1 MIQAESAAYP
11 AGNMRASDAV
21 APARERF
28 RNALDYWSLLP
39 VRLVRQ
45 AFRNGHDICRVVD
58 LLRFHPLPAGA
69 VDLEHPWCTGISP
82 HTGKLIWYDNVIYST
97 PRSLHKANLASDKE
111 ILIAT
116 GRFMASRVR
125 KSAVT
130 PELPVGPKRR
140 MPHAINYMHGS
151 SHYNSGIILLNDM
164 EEGFR
169 LITSLLFRRDLR
181 TFVRQERREVLFIF
195 RDPEYDPRVYAH
207 LSCCMRTHF
216 HWFCNP
222 NGPQARVLWGN
233 LAPYAAANL
242 ITGHWADDVYALLR
256 PGGSSQ
262 VVRPPIERARY
273 MLHGPYHGVR
283 DAAIWPEKTLAKIN
297 DLRIR
302 MRGQKSG
309 MFFVD
314 RRKVYADQIKARTDK
329 GESHEHRSHI

>member
-1 MIQAESAAYP
+1 MIQAESAVYP
-11 AGNMRASDAV
+11 AADVLASRDERLQNAV
-21 APARERF
+21 
-28 RNALDYWSLLP
+28 DYWGLLP
-39 VRLVRQ
+39 FRLMRQ
-45 AFRNGHDICRVVD
+45 AMRNGHDIVRVLD
-58 LLRFHPLPAGA
+58 LIRFHPMQPGA
-69 VDLEHPWCTGISP
+69 VDLEHPWCTGLSP
-82 HTGKLIWYDNVIYST
+82 HTGDLIWNHNVIYKT
-97 PRSLHKANLASDKE
+97 PRRETLAELASDEE

-169 LITSLLFRRDLR
+169 HVTSLSFRRDLR
-181 TFVRQERREVLFIF
+181 AFVKKERREVLFIF

-222 NGPQARVLWGN
+222 NGPKARVLWGN
-233 LAPYAAANL
+233 LAPFAAANL
-242 ITGHWADDVYALLR
+242 ITGHWADDVYALKKAD
-256 PGGSSQ
+256 GATQ
-262 VVRPPIERARY
+262 VVRPPIAHREY
-273 MLHGPYHGVR
+273 MRHGPYFGQR
-283 DAAIWPEKTLAKIN
+283 DTAIWPEKSLAKLN

-302 MRGQKSG
+302 LRGQKSG

-329 GESHEHRSHI
+329 GETHEYRSNV